1 MKSERELA
9 SILDREKTE
18 LINHIHGEYWN
29 NTFKALFKNYT
40 YQYGYFMVP
49 VNLSVG
55 DVSDYCRR
63 NFSELCKKYG
73 ISVTETN
80 GPSRTEFILRIFF
93 DRKKKTKADELSIV
107 ICNKDITLRIF
118 PYDPL
123 LKQFML
129 EEYVLVTNIIVK
141 LFDVIFNSEKEKFEA
156 LATETKH
163 IEECSKKIN
172 SKSIEIARSSIR
184 ALYFQNDKSDH
195 ASFVQKAL
203 YSSFLKNGK
212 VVRIYHKDFFENP
225 EVLTNLFENNFKP
238 ITK

>member
-1 MKSERELA
+1 M
-9 SILDREKTE
+9 
-18 LINHIHGEYWN
+18 
-29 NTFKALFKNYT
+29 
-40 YQYGYFMVP
+40 Q
-49 VNLSVG
+49 
-55 DVSDYCRR
+55 
-63 NFSELCKKYG
+63 KYG

-80 GPSRTEFILRIFF
+80 GPSRTEFILRICF
-93 DRKKKTKADELSIV
+93 DRKKKTKVDELSIV

-156 LATETKH
+156 LAAETKH
-163 IEECSKKIN
+163 IEECSKNIN
-172 SKSIEIARSSIR
+172 SKSIEIARTSIR
-184 ALYFQNDKSDH
+184 ALYFQKDKSDH

-203 YSSFLKNGK
+203 YSSFLKDGK

-225 EVLTNLFENNFKP
+225 EVLMNLFESNFKP